1 MLDSTDFD
9 FGDVL
14 DGVPEIA
21 DFLFPQID
29 TRKARRRTYDLCGKR
44 KIPAY
49 KLQGKW
55 NARKTR
61 LREHFAQLE
70 ANGGDAR

>member
-1 MLDSTDFD
+1 MPDSIDFD

-21 DFLFPQID
+21 GFIFPQTD
-29 TRKARRRTYDLCGKR
+29 ARKAQRRTYDLCEKG

-49 KLQGKW
+49 KLAGKW

-70 ANGGDAR
+70 ASA